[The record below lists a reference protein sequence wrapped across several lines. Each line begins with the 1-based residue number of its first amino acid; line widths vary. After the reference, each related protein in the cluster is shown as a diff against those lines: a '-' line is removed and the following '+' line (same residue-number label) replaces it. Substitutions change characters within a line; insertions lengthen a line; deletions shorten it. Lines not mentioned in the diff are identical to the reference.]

1 MSEEE
6 LSQVPGTGPGGRITE
21 GDVLDYVAAKAAKP
35 AEVPVVA
42 APAAEDVLVPVK
54 GIRKIMAERMVE
66 SVKNAPQFSIAMEVD
81 MAETAALRTK
91 LVADEE
97 LLGVRVSYTDIL
109 AYMVGR
115 ALEEHPQI
123 NARWEGD
130 QIRQLGEINVGIAV
144 GAETGLVVPVV
155 KAINQKRLVDVAREI
170 KELSKK
176 AQAGKLSPDELQG
189 GNLYYLQPG
198 NVRRGSVHGHHQS
211 SRECDFGRWPDKGA
225 ADGGRWGGRH
235 PAHHV
240 DHLDGRP
247 QGLGRRAGRQVPR
260 SGERAAGESPACP
273 CVGLPQWEV
282 EGMAD
287 PKLVAELEEKA
298 KMIRRSI
305 VEMIGDTRRGH
316 LGGSLSIADMVAV
329 LYYHT
334 MRLSPGD
341 PNWED
346 RDRFLLS
353 KGHAALAQYAALI
366 DLGYIPQEELYKL
379 KDLGSMTQGHPD
391 MRKTPGDR
399 SRHRLLGAG
408 AVRCGGHG
416 LGAAPGRQRQQGL
429 RHRRRWR
436 AQ

>member
-1 MSEEE
+1 MATEVVMPKLGLTMEEGSVNKWLKKEGDAVQEGEPLMEVMTDKAAVEVESPASGVLRKIIVPEGETVPLATVIAVITDPDEPLPGKYAQGPAKPAEPAAAAPAPEEPKAPVRRGGERVKASPAAKRVAREQGLSEEE

-189 GNLYYLQPG
+189 GTFTISNLGMFGVDRFTAIINPPESAILAVGRIKDQPMVVDG
-198 NVRRGSVHGHHQS
+198 EVVIRPTMWITLTGDHRVLAGVQ
-211 SRECDFGRWPDKGA
+211 A
-225 ADGGRWGGRH
+225 AKFLAR
-235 PAHHV
+235 V
-240 DHLDGRP
+240 KEL
-247 QGLGRRAGRQVPR
+247 L
-260 SGERAAGESPACP
+260 ESP
-273 CVGLPQWEV
+273 
-282 EGMAD
+282 
-287 PKLVAELEEKA
+287 
-298 KMIRRSI
+298 
-305 VEMIGDTRRGH
+305 
-316 LGGSLSIADMVAV
+316 
-329 LYYHT
+329 
-334 MRLSPGD
+334 
-341 PNWED
+341 
-346 RDRFLLS
+346 LL
-353 KGHAALAQYAALI
+353 ALA
-366 DLGYIPQEELYKL
+366 
-379 KDLGSMTQGHPD
+379 
-391 MRKTPGDR
+391 
-399 SRHRLLGAG
+399 
-408 AVRCGGHG
+408 
-416 LGAAPGRQRQQGL
+416 
-429 RHRRRWR
+429 
-436 AQ
+436 